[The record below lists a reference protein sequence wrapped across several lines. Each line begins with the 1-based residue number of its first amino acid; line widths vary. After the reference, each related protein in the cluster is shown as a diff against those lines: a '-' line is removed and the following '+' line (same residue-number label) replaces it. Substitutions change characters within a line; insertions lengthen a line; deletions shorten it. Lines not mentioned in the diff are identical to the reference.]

1 MNKEDTIKQI
11 SKMIASGEIP
21 KEIMEL
27 PKIEINNPI
36 SAMNSISVDD
46 LMSAIDRFDK
56 VPTYDELLK
65 ENQQLKEELKALR
78 KGLNKVVSKRK
89 KWKYRYD
96 KEKMKN
102 RRAKSYIKNN
112 YHLNWYIES
121 NYKDE
126 LLQILDKG
134 ERDE

>member
-1 MNKEDTIKQI
+1 MNKEEIQKMFKENPIKTIKCGDI
-11 SKMIASGEIP
+11 EIP
-21 KEIMEL
+21 VEWL
-27 PKIEINNPI
+27 RQTTVNING
-36 SAMNSISVDD
+36 DD
-46 LMSAIDRFDK
+46 YIKLQQ
-56 VPTYDELLK
+56 
-65 ENQQLKEELKALR
+65 ENKQLKEELKAVNKGLR
-78 KGLNKVVSKRK
+78 KVLSKRK
-89 KWKYRYD
+89 KWKYRYY

-134 ERDE
+134 ESNE

>member
-1 MNKEDTIKQI
+1 MNKVLIYSQEDLDLILELEKE
-11 SKMIASGEIP
+11 KNEEIQQ
-21 KEIMEL
+21 
-27 PKIEINNPI
+27 
-36 SAMNSISVDD
+36 
-46 LMSAIDRFDK
+46 
-56 VPTYDELLK
+56 
-65 ENQQLKEELKALR
+65 ENQQLKEELKAVR

-112 YHLNWYIES
+112 YHLNWYVES

-134 ERDE
+134 ESNE

>member
-1 MNKEDTIKQI
+1 MNKEEVLK
-11 SKMIASGEIP
+11 A
-21 KEIMEL
+21 IMEL